1 MREPARF
8 QNGFRSKFN
17 AVLVSNC
24 AHYFQHKKRMI
35 DHHQPSP
42 GFGQYGTVSCIP
54 ASTPTRSSAV
64 STRQRVKQVHSLQ
77 DRLTSFAQDARE
89 KASLLPPGA
98 EKDAML
104 EKARQ
109 AEAALRFDDWANSS
123 GLQPPK

>member
-1 MREPARF
+1 M
-8 QNGFRSKFN
+8 
-17 AVLVSNC
+17 
-24 AHYFQHKKRMI
+24 
-35 DHHQPSP
+35 
-42 GFGQYGTVSCIP
+42 
-54 ASTPTRSSAV
+54 

-77 DRLTSFAQDARE
+77 DRLASFAEDARE

-109 AEAALRFDDWANSS
+109 AEAALRFDNWANSS